1 MIFTSGSTYSGFT
14 LKTHKFIQEIDSDV
28 YLFEHALLKCPL
40 LAIKNKD
47 INKTFSA
54 AFNTVP
60 TDSTGVAHILE
71 HSVLMGSKK
80 YPVKDVFGEINK
92 GGLTTFLNAMTGAD
106 ITYYPFATRNL
117 KEYFN
122 IMDVYCDVVFN
133 PLLARSTFEQEGWHY
148 HQEGPD
154 EPLKFQGVVYNE
166 MKGAF
171 SDPIRF
177 IFHHIFAGLMPG
189 STYAHESGGDPKN
202 IPDLS
207 YEQFCDFHKNH
218 YHPSNGFFFVYGD
231 APLEDELEFLQQKF
245 FSAYDKPVPQAVIE
259 KGTLPTEPVF
269 ITDRYAVD
277 STDTSGKTFLAV
289 GTNVSTV
296 TNREENSAFQIISNI
311 LFNSDGSPLKNAIVS
326 SGLCKD
332 FGGFYISN
340 SSYRTMMVTYLVG
353 SEAEHRDKF
362 LELYRHSL
370 EKMVTEG
377 LDRAL
382 VLSELNKFEFN
393 FREEA
398 SKAQRGLDL
407 IGKAMT
413 GLKFDTDPIANL
425 MNEEL
430 IRNLRHKALNNGYF
444 EELIK
449 KFLLDN
455 PSTVTVTLVP
465 DPGKQLQSQIEE
477 QQRLTAYD
485 EALNDRERNKRI
497 ERTKELMQEQ
507 QQPNTIETLSLLPQ
521 LNLSDLSTEVDF
533 HAVVPTSMFGQQVLV
548 SELTTNHISYI
559 DIGFDISSLPPD
571 LLPWLDLFGTIVTEI
586 GTKRLNYRQ
595 FAKEIATCTGSFSH
609 SLASYTKRQ
618 EPDVTKP
625 LFWLHLKCL
634 PDYLEQALQLLAE
647 ILSSVSYAD
656 RARIRE
662 IVGREYA
669 WAEHSVQS
677 EGYNLPATRVFAHLS
692 LGGRYNEMFNGVSSY
707 LATKDLVLNY
717 EKKEEQFLAA
727 MEQISSLLFNKNN
740 LLLAVTADSQ
750 EIDHLSKTGRCILD
764 ALTDTPVKKYSL
776 SEFKLPDHEAFITSA
791 EVVFAVQGGNL
802 LPGGKGYNGH
812 FEVLKTYLSRDY
824 LWNTVR
830 QLGGAYGC
838 FIQFG
843 QISGNLAFVSYRDPQ
858 VKKTYD
864 AYNEVPKIVAG
875 LDLPQ
880 KVMEQLIIG
889 TYGNFDPL
897 RSAAAKGATARNDY
911 LNGIDVEFK
920 HQRLMEIIST
930 TPADLRSFAPAF
942 ADMVTRSYRSIIGN
956 RNKIEADRSLFDSL
970 TEL

>member
-1 MIFTSGSTYSGFT
+1 MTYTPGSTYSGFI
-14 LKTHKFIQEIDSDV
+14 LKTHKYIQEIASDV
-28 YLFEHALLKCPL
+28 YVFEHALLKFPL
-40 LAIKNKD
+40 LAIKNND
-47 INKTFSA
+47 PNKTFSA

-177 IFHHIFAGLMPG
+177 LFHHIFGGLMPG

-231 APLEDELEFLQQKF
+231 APLEDELEFLQQRF
-245 FSAYDKPVPQAVIE
+245 FSTFDSPVAQAVIE
-259 KGTLPTEPVF
+259 NGELPTEPVF
-269 ITDRYAVD
+269 ITDTYAVD
-277 STDTSGKTFLAV
+277 STDTAGKTFLAV
-289 GTNVSTV
+289 GTNISTV
-296 TNREENSAFQIISNI
+296 TEREVNSAFQIIANI

-332 FGGFYISN
+332 FGGFYVAT
-340 SSYRTMMVTYLVG
+340 SSFRTLMVTYLVG
-353 SEAEHRDKF
+353 SEAEHRDSF
-362 LELYRHSL
+362 LKLYRSSL
-370 EKMVTEG
+370 LKMVTEG
-377 LDRAL
+377 LDRDL
-382 VLSELNKFEFN
+382 VLAELNKFEFN

-398 SKAQRGLDL
+398 SKPQRGLDL

-413 GLKFDTDPIANL
+413 GLKYDTDPIAHL
-425 MNEEL
+425 MNEKL
-430 IRNLRHKALNNGYF
+430 VQTLRHKALNEGYF

-465 DPGKQLQSQIEE
+465 DPEKQQKTQAEE
-477 QQRLTAYD
+477 QQRLSAYD
-485 EALNDRERNKRI
+485 ATVSEEQKEERI
-497 ERTKELMQEQ
+497 ARTKQLMQEQ
-507 QQPNTIETLSLLPQ
+507 QQPNSVETLALLPQ
-521 LNLSDLSTEVDF
+521 LNLTDLSTNIDF
-533 HAVVPTSMFGQQVLV
+533 HTVVPTEMFGSEVLV

-559 DIGFDISSLPPD
+559 DVGFDISSLPAD

-586 GTKRLNYRQ
+586 GTKRLNYQQ

-609 SLASYTKRQ
+609 SLTSYTKRNSQ
-618 EPDVTKP
+618 ETTLPV
-625 LFWLHLKCL
+625 FWLHIKCL
-634 PDYLEQALQLLAE
+634 PEYLEQALQLLAE
-647 ILSSVSYAD
+647 IFSSVSFAD

-662 IVGREYA
+662 IVGREFA

-692 LGGRYNEMFNGVSSY
+692 MAGRYNEMFNGITSY
-707 LATKDLVLNY
+707 LATKDLALNY
-717 EKKEEQFLAA
+717 TQKEEHFLAA
-727 MEQISSLLFNKNN
+727 LKNISTLLFNRNN
-740 LLLAVTADSQ
+740 LLLGVTADSQ
-750 EIDHLSKTGRCILD
+750 ELGHLAKAGSCLID
-764 ALTDTPVKKYSL
+764 ALADTPVTRYP
-776 SEFKLPDHEAFITSA
+776 LPELHIADHEAFITAA

-802 LPGGKGYNGH
+802 LPKGQGYNGH

-864 AYNEVPKIVAG
+864 AYNGVPDIVAR
-875 LDLPQ
+875 LNLPD

-889 TYGNFDPL
+889 TYGSFDPL

-911 LNGIDVEFK
+911 LNGIDVEYK
-920 HQRLMEIIST
+920 QQRLKEITAT
-930 TPADLRSFAPAF
+930 TLADLRSFAPAF
-942 ADMVTRSYRSIIGN
+942 ADMIPRSHRAIIGN
-956 RNKIEADRSLFDSL
+956 RAKIEADRSLFDSL

>member
-1 MIFTSGSTYSGFT
+1 MIFTPGSTYSGFI

-28 YLFEHALLKCPL
+28 YVFEHELLKCPL
-40 LAIKNKD
+40 LAIKNGD
-47 INKTFSA
+47 TNKTFSA
-54 AFNTVP
+54 AFNTIP

-154 EPLKFQGVVYNE
+154 QPLKYQGVVYNE

-202 IPDLS
+202 IPDLT

-231 APLEDELEFLQQKF
+231 APLEDELAFLQQKF
-245 FSAYDKPVPQAVIE
+245 FSAFDQPVPQATIE
-259 KGTLPTEPVF
+259 QGTLPTEPVF
-269 ITDRYAVD
+269 ITDSYAVD
-277 STDTSGKTFLAV
+277 SSDISGKTFLAV

-296 TNREENSAFQIISNI
+296 DNREENSAFQIIANI

-332 FGGFYISN
+332 FGGFYLST
-340 SSYRTMMVTYLVG
+340 SSYRTLMVTYVVG
-353 SEAEHRDKF
+353 SEAAHRDSF
-362 LELYRHSL
+362 LELYRSSL
-370 EKMVTEG
+370 LQMVTEG
-377 LDRAL
+377 LDRDL
-382 VLSELNKFEFN
+382 VLSELNKFEFS

-413 GLKFDTDPIANL
+413 GLKYDSDPITHL
-425 MNEEL
+425 MSEEL
-430 IRNLRHKALNNGYF
+430 IQTLRHKALNDGYF

-465 DPGKQLQSQIEE
+465 DPGKQQKTQAEE
-477 QQRLTAYD
+477 QQRLADYD
-485 EALNDRERNKRI
+485 KSVSDEERQKRI
-497 ERTKELMQEQ
+497 ERTRELMQEQ
-507 QQPNTIETLSLLPQ
+507 QQPNSLETLSLLPQ
-521 LNLSDLSTEVDF
+521 LDLSDLSTEVDF
-533 HAVVPTSMFGQQVLV
+533 HTVVPTEMFGREVLV
-548 SELTTNHISYI
+548 SELITNHISYI
-559 DIGFDISSLPPD
+559 DVGFDISCLPPD
-571 LLPWLDLFGTIVTEI
+571 LLPLLDLFGTIVTEI
-586 GTKRLNYRQ
+586 GTKRLNYQQ

-609 SLASYTKRQ
+609 SLTSYTKRQ
-618 EPDVTKP
+618 EPDITRP
-625 LFWLHLKCL
+625 MFWLHLKCL
-634 PDYLEQALQLLAE
+634 PDYLERALQLLAE
-647 ILSSVSYAD
+647 IFSSVSFAD

-662 IVGREYA
+662 IVGREFA
-669 WAEHSVQS
+669 WAEHAVQS
-677 EGYNLPATRVFAHLS
+677 EGYSLPATRVFAHLS
-692 LGGRYNEMFNGVSSY
+692 LGGRYNEMFNGVTSY
-707 LATKDLVLNY
+707 LATKDLALNY
-717 EKKEEQFLAA
+717 DRKEEHFLAA
-727 MEQISSLLFNKNN
+727 LAQMSTLLFNKNN

-750 EIDHLSKTGRCILD
+750 ELGHLARIGSCLTGSL
-764 ALTDTPVKKYSL
+764 ADTPVKSHG
-776 SEFKLPDHEAFITSA
+776 LPELQFADHEAFITAA

-858 VKKTYD
+858 VQRTYD
-864 AYNEVPKIVAG
+864 AYNSVPAVVAG
-875 LDLPQ
+875 LDLPD

-897 RSAAAKGATARNDY
+897 RSAAAKGASARNDY
-911 LNGIDVEFK
+911 LNGIDADYK
-920 HQRLMEIIST
+920 QQRLTEIIST
-930 TPADLRSFAPAF
+930 TSADLRSFAQAF
-942 ADMVTRSYRSIIGN
+942 ADMMPKSYRSIIGN
-956 RNKIEADRSLFDSL
+956 RNKIEADRSLFDSI

>member
-1 MIFTSGSTYSGFT
+1 MIFTPGSTYSGFT
-14 LKTHKFIQEIDSDV
+14 LKTHTFIQEIDSDV
-28 YLFEHALLKCPL
+28 YVFEHELLKCPL
-40 LAIKNKD
+40 LAIKNSD
-47 INKTFSA
+47 TNKTFSA
-54 AFNTVP
+54 AFNTIP

-154 EPLKFQGVVYNE
+154 QPLKFQGVVYNE

-202 IPDLS
+202 IPDLT

-231 APLEDELEFLQQKF
+231 APLEDELAFLQQRF
-245 FSAYDKPVPQAVIE
+245 FSAFKQPVPQAVIE
-259 KGTLPTEPVF
+259 QGTLPTEPVF
-269 ITDRYAVD
+269 ITDSYAVD
-277 STDTSGKTFLAV
+277 SSDISGKTFLAV

-296 TNREENSAFQIISNI
+296 ANREENSAFQIIANI

-332 FGGFYISN
+332 FGGFYLST
-340 SSYRTMMVTYLVG
+340 SSYRTLMVTYVVG
-353 SEAEHRDKF
+353 SEAEHRDSF
-362 LELYRHSL
+362 LELYRSSL
-370 EKMVTEG
+370 LQMVTEG
-377 LDRAL
+377 LDRDL

-407 IGKAMT
+407 ISKAMT
-413 GLKFDTDPIANL
+413 GLKYAGDPIAHL
-425 MNEEL
+425 MSEEL
-430 IRNLRHKALNNGYF
+430 IQTLRHKALNDGYF

-455 PSTVTVTLVP
+455 RSTVTVTLVP
-465 DPGKQLQSQIEE
+465 DPTKQQKSQAEE
-477 QQRLTAYD
+477 QQRLADYD
-485 EALNDRERNKRI
+485 KSVSDEERQKRI
-497 ERTKELMQEQ
+497 ERTRELMQEQ
-507 QQPNTIETLSLLPQ
+507 QQPNSLETLSLLPQ
-521 LNLSDLSTEVDF
+521 LDLSDLSTEVDF
-533 HAVVPTSMFGQQVLV
+533 HAVVPTEMFGREVLV
-548 SELTTNHISYI
+548 SELITNHISYI
-559 DIGFDISSLPPD
+559 DVGFDISCLPPD

-586 GTKRLNYRQ
+586 GTKRLNYQQ

-609 SLASYTKRQ
+609 SLTSYTRRQ
-618 EPDVTKP
+618 DPETTRPM
-625 LFWLHLKCL
+625 FWLHLKCL
-634 PDYLEQALQLLAE
+634 PDYLERALQLLAE
-647 ILSSVSYAD
+647 IFSSVSFAD

-662 IVGREYA
+662 IVGREFA
-669 WAEHSVQS
+669 WAEHAVQS
-677 EGYNLPATRVFAHLS
+677 EGYSLPATRVFAHLS
-692 LGGRYNEMFNGVSSY
+692 LGGRYNEMFNGVTSY
-707 LATKDLVLNY
+707 LATKDLALNY
-717 EKKEEQFLAA
+717 DRREEQFLAA
-727 MEQISSLLFNKNN
+727 LAQMSTLLFNKQN

-750 EIDHLSKTGRCILD
+750 ELGHLSRIGSC
-764 ALTDTPVKKYSL
+764 LTDSLADTPVKSHA
-776 SEFKLPDHEAFITSA
+776 LPELQLADHEAYITAA
-791 EVVFAVQGGNL
+791 EVVFVVQGGNL
-802 LPGGKGYNGH
+802 LPGGRGYNGH

-858 VKKTYD
+858 VQRTYD
-864 AYNEVPKIVAG
+864 AYSSVPEVVAG
-875 LDLPQ
+875 LDLPA

-897 RSAAAKGATARNDY
+897 RSAAARGASARNDY
-911 LNGIDVEFK
+911 LNGIDAEYK
-920 HQRLMEIIST
+920 QQRLTEIIST
-930 TPADLRSFAPAF
+930 TSADLRSFAPAF
-942 ADMVTRSYRSIIGN
+942 AEMMPKSYRSIIGN
-956 RNKIEADRSLFDSL
+956 RNKIEADRSLFDSI

>member
-1 MIFTSGSTYSGFT
+1 MTFTPGSTSFGFT
-14 LKTHKFIQEIDSDV
+14 LKTHAFIQEISSDV
-28 YLFEHALLKCPL
+28 YVFEHELLGFPL
-40 LAIKNKD
+40 LAIKNSD
-47 INKTFSA
+47 TNKTFTA
-54 AFNTVP
+54 AFNTIP

-117 KEYFN
+117 QEYFN

-171 SDPIRF
+171 SDPIRYL
-177 IFHHIFAGLMPG
+177 FHHIFGGLMPG

-207 YEQFCDFHKNH
+207 YEQFCSFHKNH
-218 YHPSNGFFFVYGD
+218 YHPSNSFFFVYGD
-231 APLEDELEFLQQKF
+231 APLEDELQFLQQRF
-245 FSAYDKPVPQAVIE
+245 FANFDKPVARAVIDP
-259 KGTLPTEPVF
+259 GSLPGEPVF
-269 ITDRYAVD
+269 ITDSYAVD
-277 STDTSGKTFLAV
+277 STDTKGKTFLAV

-296 TNREENSAFQIISNI
+296 AQREENSAFQVIANI
-311 LFNSDGSPLKNAIVS
+311 LFNSDGSPLKNGIVS

-332 FGGFYISN
+332 FGGLYLAT
-340 SSYRTMMVTYLVG
+340 SSYRTLMITYLVG
-353 SEAEHRDKF
+353 SEAEHRDRF
-362 LELYRHSL
+362 LELYRSSL
-370 EKMVTEG
+370 LKMVADG
-377 LDRAL
+377 LDHDL
-382 VLSELNKFEFN
+382 VLAELNKFEFN
-393 FREEA
+393 YREEA
-398 SKAQRGLDL
+398 SKPQRGLDL

-413 GLKFDTDPIANL
+413 GLKYDSDPIAHL

-430 IRNLRHKALNNGYF
+430 IQTLRRKALEEGYF

-449 KFLLDN
+449 KFLIDN
-455 PSTVTVTLVP
+455 PATVTVTLTP
-465 DPGKQLQSQIEE
+465 DPQKQQTNQAEE
-477 QQRLTAYD
+477 QQRLMAYD
-485 EALNDRERNKRI
+485 ATVTEQEKRNRI
-497 ERTKELMQEQ
+497 IRTKELMEEQ
-507 QQPNTIETLSLLPQ
+507 QRPNSLETLSLLPQ
-521 LNLSDLSTEVDF
+521 LNLSDLSTKLDF
-533 HAVVPTSMFGQQVLV
+533 HSVRPTEMFGQQVLV

-559 DIGFDISSLPPD
+559 DIGFDISCLPPD

-586 GTKRLNYRQ
+586 GTKRLNYQQ

-609 SLASYTKRQ
+609 SLTSYTKRQ
-618 EPDVTKP
+618 EPETTRPV
-625 LFWLHLKCL
+625 FWLHLKCL
-634 PDYLEQALQLLAE
+634 PDYQERALQLMAE
-647 ILSSVSYAD
+647 IFSSVSFSD
-656 RARIRE
+656 QARIRE
-662 IVGREYA
+662 IVGREFA

-692 LGGRYNEMFNGVSSY
+692 MGGRYNEMFSGVTSY

-717 EKKEEQFLAA
+717 QHKEDQFIGALKK
-727 MEQISSLLFNKNN
+727 ISTLLFNKNN
-740 LLLAVTADSQ
+740 LILAVTADGQ
-750 EIDHLSKTGRCILD
+750 ELDHLAKTGSCIND
-764 ALTDTPVKKYSL
+764 ALADSPVQKYSL
-776 SEFKLPDHEAFITSA
+776 PELQLASHEAFITAA

-802 LPGGKGYNGH
+802 LPNGRGYNGH

-864 AYNEVPKIVAG
+864 AYNCVPDIITN
-875 LDLPQ
+875 LDLPN

-911 LNGIDVEFK
+911 LNGIDAEYK
-920 HQRLMEIIST
+920 QQRLTEIIST
-930 TPADLRSFAPAF
+930 TLTDLRSFAPAF
-942 ADMVTRSYRSIIGN
+942 AEMIPRSYRAIIGN
-956 RNKIEADRSLFDSL
+956 RTKIEADQSLFDRL